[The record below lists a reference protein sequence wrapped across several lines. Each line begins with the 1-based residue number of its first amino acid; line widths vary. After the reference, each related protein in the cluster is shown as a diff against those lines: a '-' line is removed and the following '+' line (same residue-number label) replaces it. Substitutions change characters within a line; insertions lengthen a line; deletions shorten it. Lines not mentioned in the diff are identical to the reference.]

1 VYFVPPLIFGVAKY
15 LLHYSIVWAL
25 TDGVDV
31 VAHNAAR
38 PSLSLRT
45 GELRLFMALWR
56 CC

>member
-1 VYFVPPLIFGVAKY
+1 VAEY